1 MNHRALAAEFI
12 GTFALILFGCG
23 TALFAGAMPTGGI
36 LAVSLAFGLTM
47 VAVAFALGHVSGGH
61 FNPAVTFGLV
71 AGGRF
76 PAEQSL
82 GYIVAQ
88 VGGGAAAAGCLL
100 VIAGGAPT
108 GAGVGKW
115 NDMMAI
121 SNHFGGKG
129 EFSMLAAFL
138 IEFLM
143 AALFLVVIMG
153 STSKRA
159 PAGFAPIAIGLT
171 MLLAH
176 LVSLPV
182 TNTSLNPARS
192 TATALFAGGKAI
204 ADLWLFWA
212 APILGAVA
220 GGIVARWTQAE

>member
-36 LAVSLAFGLTM
+36 LAVSLAFGLAM